1 VRAKTAIINY
11 QMGNLASVKNSCA
24 KVGFEADIVD
34 DVDKLS
40 EYDKLILPGV
50 GAFPDAMRHLR
61 ESGMDVAVLEA
72 AKNKPIF
79 GVCLGMQ
86 LLFERGFEHEETAGL
101 GLLKGDVV
109 RFDPEALTS
118 ERKIPHMG
126 WNKLFAQ
133 KESVLLDGADDGF
146 YLYFVHSY
154 RVKATEDEILCLSH
168 YGETFVSMV
177 EKENICGIQPHP
189 EKSGDTGLKIL
200 KNFLEKK

>member
-1 VRAKTAIINY
+1 MKAKTAIINY

-34 DVDKLS
+34 DANKLLS
-40 EYDKLILPGV
+40 YDKLILPGV

-133 KESVLLDGADDGF
+133 KESVLLDGVDDGF

-154 RVKATEDEILCLSH
+154 HVKATADEILCLSH